1 MADWVIALI
10 GVGGTALGALI
21 SGWTIRLSA
30 AREDARRREER
41 QWSEKRA
48 VYEGL
53 LQWIGTT
60 DTRLHDIY
68 YSYRQ
73 YREHGVKVPGVAGPI
88 PQVVAVKQAEYR
100 DILPPDQWALP
111 DPLQESTKIHLTIFA
126 SLEIMRVA
134 DVAERASVRMA
145 DEAMSAG
152 RFAIE
157 DATAREDVGRADDVI
172 DEFYRSWRAATNRL
186 QNSIRNELAPGSEH
200 VPVDESRLPT
210 RQAPG

>member
-1 MADWVIALI
+1 MADWAIALI
-10 GVGGTALGALI
+10 GVGGTAVGALI
-21 SGWTIRLSA
+21 SSWTSRLSA

-53 LQWIGTT
+53 LQWISTT
-60 DTRLHDIY
+60 DTRLHDIH

-73 YREHGVKVPGVAGPI
+73 YREHGVMVPSVDTSI
-88 PQVVAVKQAEYR
+88 PEIVAVKQAEYR

-111 DPLQESTKIHLTIFA
+111 DLLQESTKIHLAIFA
-126 SLEIMRVA
+126 SLAIMRDA
-134 DVAERASVRMA
+134 DVAERASIRVA

-152 RFAIE
+152 RFAVE
-157 DATAREDVGRADDVI
+157 GAAAREDAGRSDDVI
-172 DEFYRSWRAATNRL
+172 DNSYRSWLAATNRL

-200 VPVDESRLPT
+200 VPVDENRFPN
-210 RQAPG
+210 RQTLG